1 MEDLQRFVAQ
11 LQSPKVSTRFEAC
24 EGLRAASSTPPEAVA
39 ALQKATDDPHPSVA
53 DAARRAIAAHPER
66 PGSGEGNHAARRSP
80 QSADWPPTFTIIG
93 VILVPVFIFNALVFL
108 SLASDALEAIRVHGD
123 ASQVAFS
130 VLWIAPVL
138 APLVFWGLLLR
149 GWHGRWRNA
158 VLVCLA
164 LLALLA
170 TAVVVYFFYLLFTE
184 QIPIL

>member
-1 MEDLQRFVAQ
+1 MEELQRLLAK
-11 LQSPKVSTRFEAC
+11 LESPKVSTRYEAC
-24 EGLRAASSTPPEAVA
+24 EELRVAPSVPPEAVA
-39 ALQKATDDPHPSVA
+39 ALHKAADDPHPSVA
-53 DAARRAIAAHPER
+53 DAAKRAIAAHPER
-66 PGSGEGNHAARRSP
+66 PGSGEGNHAARRNP

-108 SLASDALEAIRVHGD
+108 SFASDAVEAIRVHGD

-130 VLWIAPVL
+130 VLWLAPVL
-138 APLVFWGLLLR
+138 APVVFWGLLLR